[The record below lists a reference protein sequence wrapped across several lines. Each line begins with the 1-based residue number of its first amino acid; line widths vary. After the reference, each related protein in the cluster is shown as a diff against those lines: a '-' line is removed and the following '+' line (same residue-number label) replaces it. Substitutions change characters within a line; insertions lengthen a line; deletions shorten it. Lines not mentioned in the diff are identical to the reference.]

1 MGAKEMSM
9 EEAFSQLDGIVGRLE
24 SGEASL
30 EEAFQMPGGK
40 EYYWDDVPLK
50 VFKEHY
56 SIAVR
61 PCLEG
66 DIIELDTV
74 KELETEDPDYRG

>member
-30 EEAFQMPGGK
+30 EETFQIYQKGM
-40 EYYWDDVPLK
+40 ELLK
-50 VFKEHY
+50 NCSDKIDRVEKKMMKLNEN
-56 SIAVR
+56 
-61 PCLEG
+61 G
-66 DIIELDTV
+66 DLSEF
-74 KELETEDPDYRG
+74 

>member
-30 EEAFQMPGGK
+30 EEAFQIYQKGM
-40 EYYWDDVPLK
+40 ELLK
-50 VFKEHY
+50 KCSDKIDRVEKKMMKLNEN
-56 SIAVR
+56 
-61 PCLEG
+61 G
-66 DIIELDTV
+66 DLSEF
-74 KELETEDPDYRG
+74 

>member
-30 EEAFQMPGGK
+30 EEAFQIYQKGM
-40 EYYWDDVPLK
+40 ELLK
-50 VFKEHY
+50 NCSDKIDMVEKKM
-56 SIAVR
+56 
-61 PCLEG
+61 LQMNKDG
-66 DIIELDTV
+66 DLSEF
-74 KELETEDPDYRG
+74 

>member
-30 EEAFQMPGGK
+30 EEALQIYQKGM
-40 EYYWDDVPLK
+40 ELLK
-50 VFKEHY
+50 NCSDKIDRVEKKMMKLNEN
-56 SIAVR
+56 
-61 PCLEG
+61 G
-66 DIIELDTV
+66 DLSEF
-74 KELETEDPDYRG
+74 